1 MTTFKTIKV
10 SGRTHI
16 LKHVNTRGGGIHEA
30 NYRYSGMALCG
41 ICKPG
46 ESLSD
51 WVERTGK

>member
-30 NYRYSGMALCG
+30 NYIYSGMALCG

-51 WVERTGK
+51 WAERTGK